1 MEFESEAVYWLKV
14 AEQHYEE
21 LESPEAKGGLAAE
34 IARGYAMLVPVSW
47 QNLPEHPV
55 GADKDTRAW
64 DFPEYYSA
72 GG

>member
-21 LESPEAKGGLAAE
+21 LELPENKGRLAAE

-47 QNLPEHPV
+47 QNLPEAPAV
-55 GADKDTRAW
+55 PM
-64 DFPEYYSA
+64 PEDYPGYQSL